1 MIVVGIKAIILDK
14 DTCYAHRLSEWMK
27 NKNMDIVFELCETL
41 EEAAGL
47 ADSPENTVLLLADCI
62 EVSSQA
68 ALEICAAAHF
78 TNALCEDRDD
88 IPSIWKYQKGREIY
102 EQIGR
107 VIEQYQT
114 SDAMQAKR
122 RITGF
127 EIFSVVSLVDYAGAR
142 TTAAALAERYRE
154 RGKNIFIW
162 NLKPENSIRGY
173 LENCVYSSPDELVTG
188 EMKAENSLCSILEHT
203 GQEQMT
209 SRRVQEVMETVR
221 QSACFDA
228 MIMIVQCDS
237 HEEYQPVYN
246 ASKKLIMVVKSVEEE
261 LTMRRMLSI
270 QDSEREERCAV
281 LHNTYMPGFADG
293 RLGSDNRSIGN
304 VQQCTGDARQVVQ
317 AFKDE
322 IQFDALG

>member
-14 DTCYAHRLSEWMK
+14 DACYAHRLAEWMK

-78 TNALCEDRDD
+78 TNAQCEVRDE
-88 IPSIWKYQKGREIY
+88 IPSIWKYQKGREIF

-127 EIFSVVSLVDYAGAR
+127 EIFSVVSVVDYAGAR

-154 RGKNIFIW
+154 CGKNIFIW

-173 LENCVYSSPDELVTG
+173 LENCVYSSPDEMVPGGLKT
-188 EMKAENSLCSILEHT
+188 ENGLCSVLEHT
-203 GQEQMT
+203 GQEQLTMR
-209 SRRVQEVMETVR
+209 SVQEVMETVR

-228 MIMIVQCDS
+228 MIIIMQCDS
-237 HEEYQPVYN
+237 HEEYQPVYDT
-246 ASKKLIMVVKSVEEE
+246 SKKMIMVVKSVEEE

-270 QDSEREERCAV
+270 RGSEREERCAV
-281 LHNTYMPGFADG
+281 LHNTYMHGFADG
-293 RLGSDNRSIGN
+293 RPEPDNTSIGN

-322 IQFDALG
+322 IQFDALV